1 MNLNQTHFIMK
12 LYHYIFGITSPFL
25 WLLSLLVSSV
35 SFVELLASLQ
45 YVFNRNGI
53 SIKGLLLLLLHT
65 RATEQ
70 ERSHCR
76 HRQQTDNGHS

>member
-1 MNLNQTHFIMK
+1 MNQTHFIMK

-53 SIKGLLLLLLHT
+53 SIKGLFIIVVYKSNGARKKSLPSQ
-65 RATEQ
+65 A
-70 ERSHCR
+70 
-76 HRQQTDNGHS
+76 TDNGHS